1 MISRG
6 SIFLVDFYFW
16 FCYGSEVNRN
26 GIILLVAGLLIG
38 VLVAYFIF
46 IGSRDGSQTATSTT
60 SVKSAAVTGTF
71 NINGVV
77 PSGATI
83 TLLQRDPAGKGKY
96 IVIAQGLSAQDKA
109 SWDFSQAV
117 SGKSYEIK
125 AQMVQD
131 GKTIA
136 ESDPIFV
143 SAPAT
148 DEAITL
154 DIESASGVA
163 NATIAGTVGVNGYIP
178 TGATITIEGKGIDT
192 ASQYETIV
200 SKLAAKDGQYISY
213 TTAVAGKTYNVRGTL
228 YDANGNKIGESNV
241 IQITAPAENETLDIN
256 STAKAPVVVKP
267 TTPQATAVPVANAVI
282 SGTINF
288 NGAAPANSRIVI
300 FQRPTGAT
308 NTYQVAVNNVT
319 AANGTS
325 WQWTGAQASTWYDII
340 AILKQQQSN
349 GTDKDIATSNTIT
362 LTAPATNEVFTINS
376 GFSLSAPNGS
386 ISVTCGNNSNNTFN
400 ATVYFQSAPSAQSY
414 WYQIGTSN
422 GGAELSNS
430 AGNTNNNP
438 MQQINVTMNSG
449 TTYYARYA
457 YATTPN
463 QAIGS
468 SQYSGFSGTTQIR
481 CQ

>member
-1 MISRG
+1 M
-6 SIFLVDFYFW
+6 
-16 FCYGSEVNRN
+16 NRN
-26 GIILLVAGLLIG
+26 GVILLVAGLLIG
-38 VLVAYFIF
+38 AIVAYFVYV
-46 IGSRDGSQTATSTT
+46 GNNKTSQPPAAST
-60 SVKSAAVTGTF
+60 VNSAAISGTF

-77 PSGATI
+77 PAGATI
-83 TLLQRDPAGKGKY
+83 TLFQRTPGDKGEY
-96 IVIAQGLSAQDKA
+96 AVIAQGLPAQDKA
-109 SWDFSQAV
+109 SWDFAQAA

-125 AQMVQD
+125 AEVMQD
-131 GKTIA
+131 GKVIGQ
-136 ESDPIFV
+136 SDPIFIT
-143 SAPAT
+143 APAT

-154 DIESASGVA
+154 DVESTSATA
-163 NATIAGTVGVNGYIP
+163 NATIAGTVGINGYIP
-178 TGATITIEGKGIDT
+178 AGATITIEGKGIDNT
-192 ASQYETIV
+192 SVYETIV

-228 YDANGNKIGESNV
+228 YDANGNKIGESSV
-241 IQITAPAENETLDIN
+241 LQVTAPAENETLDIN
-256 STAKAPVVVKP
+256 STAKAPVVA
-267 TTPQATAVPVANAVI
+267 QATAVPVANAVI

-300 FQRPTGAT
+300 FQRPTGAA
-308 NTYQVAVNNVT
+308 NTFQVAVNNVT
-319 AANGTS
+319 PANGTS
-325 WQWTGAQASTWYDII
+325 WQWTGSQASTWYDIV

-386 ISVTCGNNSNNTFN
+386 ISVTCGNNNNNVFN
-400 ATVYFQSAPSAQSY
+400 ATVYFQSASSAQSY

-457 YATTPN
+457 YATASN
-463 QAIGS
+463 QPIGS
-468 SQYSGFSGTTQIR
+468 SQYSGFSGTTQVR